1 MKPVVAI
8 VGRPNVGKST
18 LFNRM
23 IGWRKALVDDHPGV
37 TRDRI
42 YGDARWDDH
51 SFTVV
56 DTGGF
61 SEFESA
67 EFASLV
73 RHQVIQAIEGAHA
86 VIMLFDGRE
95 GVNPVDVDLV
105 QRLRQADK
113 PVFYAVNKIDGPE
126 QESLLDEF
134 AVLGVDPLYPLSSE
148 HRYGMNDLMDALIAV
163 LPDTGPEKETD
174 RIRLAVIGRPN
185 VGKSSLINRLV
196 GDDRLVVS
204 EVPGTTRDAVDIVCK
219 VRGKEYLLIDTAGIR
234 RKKQVYEKL
243 EKFSVIKALR
253 SLNRCH
259 IALVMLDAAAGVTDQ
274 DVRIAGYAWERA
286 RACIILLNKWDLVE
300 GKDSN
305 TAERHVKA
313 VKERIKF
320 LDFAPTFTISAL
332 TGQRATTIF
341 DWVEPVYQQFT
352 MRTTTGQLNRIVGD
366 IVAQKEPP
374 FYRGRRIRFYYS
386 TQTSAGPPTFVCF
399 VNYPEGL
406 HFSYKRYV
414 TNRLRE
420 ALGLD
425 MSPMRLFFRKREK
438 GR

>member
-1 MKPVVAI
+1 
-8 VGRPNVGKST
+8 
-18 LFNRM
+18 
-23 IGWRKALVDDHPGV
+23 
-37 TRDRI
+37 
-42 YGDARWDDH
+42 
-51 SFTVV
+51 
-56 DTGGF
+56 
-61 SEFESA
+61 
-67 EFASLV
+67 
-73 RHQVIQAIEGAHA
+73 
-86 VIMLFDGRE
+86 
-95 GVNPVDVDLV
+95 
-105 QRLRQADK
+105 
-113 PVFYAVNKIDGPE
+113 
-126 QESLLDEF
+126 
-134 AVLGVDPLYPLSSE
+134 
-148 HRYGMNDLMDALIAV
+148 
-163 LPDTGPEKETD
+163 
-174 RIRLAVIGRPN
+174 
-185 VGKSSLINRLV
+185 
-196 GDDRLVVS
+196 
-204 EVPGTTRDAVDIVCK
+204 VDIVCK

-438 GR
+438 KR

>member
-1 MKPVVAI
+1 
-8 VGRPNVGKST
+8 
-18 LFNRM
+18 
-23 IGWRKALVDDHPGV
+23 VDDHPGV

-42 YGDARWDDH
+42 YGDAWWDDL

-105 QRLRQADK
+105 QRLRQSGK
-113 PVFYAVNKIDGPE
+113 PVFYAVNKIDGAE
-126 QESLLDEF
+126 HETLLDDF
-134 AVLGVDPLYPLSSE
+134 AVLGVDPIYPLSAE
-148 HRYGMNDLMDALIAV
+148 HRYGMNDLMDALTAV

-174 RIRLAVIGRPN
+174 PIRLAVIGRPN

-204 EVPGTTRDAVDIVCK
+204 EIPGTTRDAVDIVCK

-243 EKFSVIKALR
+243 EKFSIIKALR

-259 IALVMLDAAAGVTDQ
+259 VALVMLDAVAGVTDQ
-274 DVRIAGYAWERA
+274 DVRIAGYAWERG

-320 LDFAPTFTISAL
+320 LAFAPTLTISAL

-352 MRTTTGQLNRIVGD
+352 MRTTTGQLNRIIQN
-366 IVAQKEPP
+366 IVAQKDPP

-438 GR
+438 K